1 MKTLY
6 LDCISGI
13 SGDMTLAALID
24 LGADLPYIEKH
35 LRELPIDS
43 FEMWTETVVK
53 RGIAARKG
61 AGGRDSPRIDH
72 PGGPA
77 DRCQQGIVRCG
88 QPFPRMY
95 PGNTRSAPPPGLAG
109 GTMVPGSGGGV
120 VSGTAGGDRSGVPGI
135 SGVERRC
142 IRPPASPALAE
153 LKPEGGT
160 GAGAGFLIRT
170 GYGGTASDVCTGS
183 GWLVPPSGFRVVF
196 LHIVSVAVFKKQRDH
211 ENKEG

>member
-1 MKTLY
+1 M
-6 LDCISGI
+6 
-13 SGDMTLAALID
+13 
-24 LGADLPYIEKH
+24 
-35 LRELPIDS
+35 
-43 FEMWTETVVK
+43 K

-61 AGGRDSPRIDH
+61 AGGRDSPQLITLGARLTDANKALFDAANHFRGCI
-72 PGGPA
+72 PGIHEVL
-77 DRCQQGIVRCG
+77 RRQG
-88 QPFPRMY
+88 F
-95 PGNTRSAPPPGLAG
+95 SG

-170 GYGGTASDVCTGS
+170 GYEGTASDVCTGS